1 MIPKNTII
9 AFLIFTAVL
18 LTCVLALQHLTF
30 NDSSAWANQSSR
42 AGRYVVAST
51 IFDDT
56 RSLFWVANVD
66 VQNLTVF
73 GFVETGGFT
82 PLDSVNLN
90 YVFRPLTP
98 QQMDPRLMPGTR
110 IRSGADADQTASGTS
125 TNTQIRPPQRTD
137 QSLKLKKTEPNIIR
151 F

>member
-18 LTCVLALQHLTF
+18 LTCVLALQHFTF
-30 NDSSAWANQSSR
+30 NDASAWANHSSR
-42 AGRYVVAST
+42 AGRYVVATT
-51 IFDDT
+51 IFDNT
-56 RSLFWVANVD
+56 RSLYWVANVD

-82 PLDSVNLN
+82 PLDSRNLN

-110 IRSGADADQTASGTS
+110 IRSGDEAGQTT
-125 TNTQIRPPQRTD
+125 TDTQIRPPQRTD